1 MPCEKSLTHVHR
13 FQTESSCP
21 GIWFPPA
28 MSSTGMWK
36 EGVHPLDLPVL
47 LQTQGGC
54 PICQGHCWWRGKF
67 RFHPEGS
74 LFLVCSVLCSALPL
88 NSSATTESPSLARGS
103 VNLLFS
109 TKLSG
114 KWGRKA
120 SICLPPP
127 SSLLRPFLTTL
138 HATHPY
144 TMWRNKLHFFCVR
157 KEQKCIWL

>member
-1 MPCEKSLTHVHR
+1 MCTGSKPSLPALGFGFHQQCRAQGCGRKVFIHLIFLSCYKLKVDVLYVRVIARGVANSDFIQKVHC
-13 FQTESSCP
+13 F
-21 GIWFPPA
+21 W
-28 MSSTGMWK
+28 
-36 EGVHPLDLPVL
+36 
-47 LQTQGGC
+47 
-54 PICQGHCWWRGKF
+54 
-67 RFHPEGS
+67 
-74 LFLVCSVLCSALPL
+74 SVLFFALLCHSVPLLPL
-88 NSSATTESPSLARGS
+88 SFPSLARGS